1 MNIPEKIIL
10 NNPLNWILSWNEW
23 ITQFLNR
30 YLPFLMI
37 SPLFCLFW
45 TLFGQF
51 LGIFPIRPVLIIP
64 WLLNWIIF
72 WIESPEFILNWII
85 FWIES
90 WVKQYWI
97 EYWMNHFLAK
107 FKYWI
112 ESDWVSFTTSTWSRS
127 LCWAHRKS
135 TPSPPC
141 SCCCSP
147 QRWSVLSWSTQTWEK
162 NSHDNQMHCNYTSV
176 YYRVTY
182 PLERIHEWALMTLP
196 WHEKLKSP
204 VASLFMCS
212 SPMCEQRWSL
222 AKFILMLE

>member
-1 MNIPEKIIL
+1 MNIPEKLIL

-51 LGIFPIRPVLIIP
+51 LGTFPIRPVLIIP

-112 ESDWVSFTTSTWSRS
+112 ESDWVSFTTNSTWSVDWNITYS
-127 LCWAHRKS
+127 LS
-135 TPSPPC
+135 
-141 SCCCSP
+141 
-147 QRWSVLSWSTQTWEK
+147 
-162 NSHDNQMHCNYTSV
+162 
-176 YYRVTY
+176 
-182 PLERIHEWALMTLP
+182 
-196 WHEKLKSP
+196 
-204 VASLFMCS
+204 S
-212 SPMCEQRWSL
+212 SPEHEITME
-222 AKFILMLE
+222 I

>member
-10 NNPLNWILSWNEW
+10 NNPLNWILSCNEW

-51 LGIFPIRPVLIIP
+51 LGTFPIRPVLIIP

-90 WVKQYWI
+90 CVKQYWI

-112 ESDWVSFTTSTWSRS
+112 ESDWVSFTTNGRSRGFQSKIVQEGQGACWGVHGGEGGDQGVQGVTW
-127 LCWAHRKS
+127 
-135 TPSPPC
+135 
-141 SCCCSP
+141 
-147 QRWSVLSWSTQTWEK
+147 
-162 NSHDNQMHCNYTSV
+162 D
-176 YYRVTY
+176 
-182 PLERIHEWALMTLP
+182 
-196 WHEKLKSP
+196 
-204 VASLFMCS
+204 F
-212 SPMCEQRWSL
+212 
-222 AKFILMLE
+222 

>member
-1 MNIPEKIIL
+1 MNWTFWEKRLLNNFWIEYSWKITL

-51 LGIFPIRPVLIIP
+51 LGTFPIRPVLIIP

-90 WVKQYWI
+90 WVKKYWI

-112 ESDWVSFTTSTWSRS
+112 ESDWVSLTTMSMIVTNVLQRKRLLGIVNSHLIELKSQLPETWTLKSKIDNLHGVSFQKKS
-127 LCWAHRKS
+127 LC
-135 TPSPPC
+135 
-141 SCCCSP
+141 
-147 QRWSVLSWSTQTWEK
+147 
-162 NSHDNQMHCNYTSV
+162 Y
-176 YYRVTY
+176 
-182 PLERIHEWALMTLP
+182 MT
-196 WHEKLKSP
+196 
-204 VASLFMCS
+204 
-212 SPMCEQRWSL
+212 
-222 AKFILMLE
+222 

>member
-23 ITQFLNR
+23 ITQFFNR

-112 ESDWVSFTTSTWSRS
+112 ESDWVSFTTKLDVWFYWWQ
-127 LCWAHRKS
+127 CWQTFCQRASNH
-135 TPSPPC
+135 SPH
-141 SCCCSP
+141 SK
-147 QRWSVLSWSTQTWEK
+147 V
-162 NSHDNQMHCNYTSV
+162 V
-176 YYRVTY
+176 YLR
-182 PLERIHEWALMTLP
+182 
-196 WHEKLKSP
+196 
-204 VASLFMCS
+204 
-212 SPMCEQRWSL
+212 
-222 AKFILMLE
+222 

>member
-51 LGIFPIRPVLIIP
+51 LGIFPIWPVLIIP

-112 ESDWVSFTTSTWSRS
+112 ESDWVSLTTS
-127 LCWAHRKS
+127 
-135 TPSPPC
+135 
-141 SCCCSP
+141 
-147 QRWSVLSWSTQTWEK
+147 QTTNYNK
-162 NSHDNQMHCNYTSV
+162 CHSFCQMMLTAIMAY
-176 YYRVTY
+176 VTFQN
-182 PLERIHEWALMTLP
+182 W
-196 WHEKLKSP
+196 
-204 VASLFMCS
+204 
-212 SPMCEQRWSL
+212 
-222 AKFILMLE
+222 FILIYICIDNTKKLY

>member
-51 LGIFPIRPVLIIP
+51 LGTFPIRPVLIIP

-97 EYWMNHFLAK
+97 KYWMNHFLAK
-107 FKYWI
+107 FKNWI
-112 ESDWVSFTTSTWSRS
+112 ESDWVSDTTSQRPFGMFPKIHPILRS
-127 LCWAHRKS
+127 HPSLKS
-135 TPSPPC
+135 
-141 SCCCSP
+141 
-147 QRWSVLSWSTQTWEK
+147 W
-162 NSHDNQMHCNYTSV
+162 
-176 YYRVTY
+176 
-182 PLERIHEWALMTLP
+182 LMRQ
-196 WHEKLKSP
+196 KLKL
-204 VASLFMCS
+204 VHLQRLSLY
-212 SPMCEQRWSL
+212 
-222 AKFILMLE
+222 K

>member
-1 MNIPEKIIL
+1 MNWIFWEKRLLNNFLNWIFLKKIIL

-51 LGIFPIRPVLIIP
+51 LGTFPIRPVLIIP

-112 ESDWVSFTTSTWSRS
+112 ESDWVSLTTTHGRGRR
-127 LCWAHRKS
+127 LFEPLA
-135 TPSPPC
+135 
-141 SCCCSP
+141 
-147 QRWSVLSWSTQTWEK
+147 RWHHHQSG
-162 NSHDNQMHCNYTSV
+162 
-176 YYRVTY
+176 
-182 PLERIHEWALMTLP
+182 
-196 WHEKLKSP
+196 
-204 VASLFMCS
+204 
-212 SPMCEQRWSL
+212 
-222 AKFILMLE
+222 

>member
-51 LGIFPIRPVLIIP
+51 LGTFPIRPVLIIP

-112 ESDWVSFTTSTWSRS
+112 ESDWVSFTTTVHCLRNTTWKSKPQMSKGAQKCYAWMWYMYDICDICESMWYTWKYVMWYVIWAMPQCHNVWPKLLQFCGCPPWYWVKR
-127 LCWAHRKS
+127 LCKRMK
-135 TPSPPC
+135 
-141 SCCCSP
+141 
-147 QRWSVLSWSTQTWEK
+147 L
-162 NSHDNQMHCNYTSV
+162 
-176 YYRVTY
+176 
-182 PLERIHEWALMTLP
+182 PL
-196 WHEKLKSP
+196 
-204 VASLFMCS
+204 F
-212 SPMCEQRWSL
+212 
-222 AKFILMLE
+222 

>member
-112 ESDWVSFTTSTWSRS
+112 ESDWVSFTTTRQCTLWCSSACTLTQVWETRPRDRK
-127 LCWAHRKS
+127 WAAGEA
-135 TPSPPC
+135 
-141 SCCCSP
+141 
-147 QRWSVLSWSTQTWEK
+147 QE
-162 NSHDNQMHCNYTSV
+162 
-176 YYRVTY
+176 
-182 PLERIHEWALMTLP
+182 
-196 WHEKLKSP
+196 LKS
-204 VASLFMCS
+204 SL
-212 SPMCEQRWSL
+212 
-222 AKFILMLE
+222 KH

>member
-51 LGIFPIRPVLIIP
+51 LGTFPIRPVLIIP

-107 FKYWI
+107 FKHWI
-112 ESDWVSFTTSTWSRS
+112 ESDWVSPTPTTQRSRS
-127 LCWAHRKS
+127 DV
-135 TPSPPC
+135 
-141 SCCCSP
+141 
-147 QRWSVLSWSTQTWEK
+147 QILSYLVWEFQ
-162 NSHDNQMHCNYTSV
+162 N
-176 YYRVTY
+176 
-182 PLERIHEWALMTLP
+182 
-196 WHEKLKSP
+196 P
-204 VASLFMCS
+204 VA
-212 SPMCEQRWSL
+212 
-222 AKFILMLE
+222 

>member
-51 LGIFPIRPVLIIP
+51 LGTFPIRPVLIIP

-112 ESDWVSFTTSTWSRS
+112 ESDWVSFTTSILGVCPDKS
-127 LCWAHRKS
+127 LWIQRFYTLQRHISTGCTFREVQYRLRETRHRAHRCLS
-135 TPSPPC
+135 TAAVNINFSI
-141 SCCCSP
+141 
-147 QRWSVLSWSTQTWEK
+147 K
-162 NSHDNQMHCNYTSV
+162 Y
-176 YYRVTY
+176 
-182 PLERIHEWALMTLP
+182 
-196 WHEKLKSP
+196 
-204 VASLFMCS
+204 
-212 SPMCEQRWSL
+212 
-222 AKFILMLE
+222 

>member
-1 MNIPEKIIL
+1 M
-10 NNPLNWILSWNEW
+10 NWILSWNEW

-51 LGIFPIRPVLIIP
+51 LGTFPIRPVLIIP

-112 ESDWVSFTTSTWSRS
+112 ESDWVSFTTMQDILSQTEYKTKANVFCFNKFYFHLKIKIKKKKLINKKKTNLSHNRFWTRDRWHILIGCCPVGS
-127 LCWAHRKS
+127 LEPADPWKRYYQLS
-135 TPSPPC
+135 G
-141 SCCCSP
+141 P
-147 QRWSVLSWSTQTWEK
+147 Q
-162 NSHDNQMHCNYTSV
+162 
-176 YYRVTY
+176 
-182 PLERIHEWALMTLP
+182 
-196 WHEKLKSP
+196 KLIRCPKK
-204 VASLFMCS
+204 LIIW
-212 SPMCEQRWSL
+212 R
-222 AKFILMLE
+222 

>member
-1 MNIPEKIIL
+1 M
-10 NNPLNWILSWNEW
+10 NWILSWNEW

-51 LGIFPIRPVLIIP
+51 LGTFPIRPVLIIP

-107 FKYWI
+107 FKHWI
-112 ESDWVSFTTSTWSRS
+112 ESDWVSPTTILTMSYRSTWPGATPTPSTSSPSRTTRRWQGSWWSGTCLTSFTTHRQRQSSCQKPTCPTFQGLLRSRNMKQKK
-127 LCWAHRKS
+127 LNWMKETFNFWIWR
-135 TPSPPC
+135 PE
-141 SCCCSP
+141 
-147 QRWSVLSWSTQTWEK
+147 EK
-162 NSHDNQMHCNYTSV
+162 THKQ
-176 YYRVTY
+176 
-182 PLERIHEWALMTLP
+182 LMAT
-196 WHEKLKSP
+196 
-204 VASLFMCS
+204 
-212 SPMCEQRWSL
+212 
-222 AKFILMLE
+222 